1 MKATT
6 KLSCKVCTLHRIG
19 NRESKH
25 LFINKIV
32 LIIFSWQLFG
42 TVGNLKKIILKGQK
56 NMYPQLFSYDC
67 CNIHSNAKDG
77 SLTKVNLYNGAP
89 DCLQINHS
97 QCPIE
102 SLNVCT
108 RVLDVVDQFPSQNT
122 FVKDLTKIKDDSDQK
137 VDSLV
142 KNAENLKLSESAVR
156 AEIRIPLS
164 RALSLGPLLEHFID
178 DSYVQ
183 KNTLEFDI

>member
-1 MKATT
+1 MNGRKF
-6 KLSCKVCTLHRIG
+6 
-19 NRESKH
+19 NNN
-25 LFINKIV
+25 F
-32 LIIFSWQLFG
+32 F
-42 TVGNLKKIILKGQK
+42 KGQK

-77 SLTKVNLYNGAP
+77 SLTKINLYNGGP

-108 RVLDVVDQFPSQNT
+108 RVLDVVAKFPSQNT
-122 FVKDLTKIKDDSDQK
+122 FVKDLTKIKDDSVQK

-142 KNAENLKLSESAVR
+142 KNAENMKLSESAVR

-178 DSYVQ
+178 DSFVQ
-183 KNTLEFDI
+183 KITLVFDI